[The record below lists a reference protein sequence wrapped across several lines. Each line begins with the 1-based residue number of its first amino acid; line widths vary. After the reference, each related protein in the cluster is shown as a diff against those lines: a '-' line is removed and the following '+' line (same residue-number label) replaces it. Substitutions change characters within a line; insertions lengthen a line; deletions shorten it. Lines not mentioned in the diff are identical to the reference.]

1 MVLEIE
7 ADEKELNVDYDD
19 IVSRPAPD
27 VTDAISLQQAGLS
40 KRISDSLLPPP
51 VGRTGS
57 LVSANTPT
65 STVVE
70 MPKPQKEMSPGE
82 VRIAL
87 ERMMSLV
94 QIHAPNEI
102 EVMPPG
108 SDQKLTLKRQIDTI
122 PDAGMVRLSYRLG
135 VEASSTPSSSSRS
148 NTQASEPTAMAVDTP
163 PSAAFSVFDDGDFR
177 DTLDNKMDAIRNL
190 ADFIYRKN
198 KPVVVSKTPIRQG
211 SMSFDPRLATHE
223 DA

>member
-1 MVLEIE
+1 
-7 ADEKELNVDYDD
+7 
-19 IVSRPAPD
+19 
-27 VTDAISLQQAGLS
+27 
-40 KRISDSLLPPP
+40 
-51 VGRTGS
+51 
-57 LVSANTPT
+57 
-65 STVVE
+65 
-70 MPKPQKEMSPGE
+70 MSPGE

-198 KPVVVSKTPIRQG
+198 KPVVVSKTPIRLG